1 MCAIV
6 RCAIAFTPDLIAHR
20 FALSFVMAAP
30 KRFVYILQSLS
41 DPTRYYTGITWNVR
55 MRLADH
61 NARGCRHTQRW
72 TPWRVIVV
80 VAFASER
87 RALEFERYLKS
98 GSGCAFA
105 ARHFR

>member
-1 MCAIV
+1 M
-6 RCAIAFTPDLIAHR
+6 RQQQRFRPFLDGR
-20 FALSFVMAAP
+20 QFALSMLMSRSR
-30 KRFVYILQSLS
+30 RFVYVLNSVS
-41 DPTRYYTGITWNVR
+41 DPTRYYTGITENVR
-55 MRLADH
+55 ARLAAH
-61 NARGCRHTQRW
+61 NAGRCPHTSRW

-80 VAFASER
+80 VAFASET